1 MFLLLVLCCGY
12 CWIWRLLDDT
22 FCRIADRNLFGG
34 FICYLFFLDYV
45 TILLFFFHLFIIT
58 DKKYV
63 IGSCF
68 LHHTLLLAWNFI
80 SLCDNE
86 HWLLLNLLAYVF
98 TLLGFSSDLI
108 ILSKSKIKKEKERAK
123 SIGKIEY
130 VNINKS
136 NKSFLFFIQF
146 MQVYVF
152 FIQFT
157 QVGVKYYE
165 THMVLLS
172 E

>member
-1 MFLLLVLCCGY
+1 
-12 CWIWRLLDDT
+12 
-22 FCRIADRNLFGG
+22 
-34 FICYLFFLDYV
+34 
-45 TILLFFFHLFIIT
+45 
-58 DKKYV
+58 
-63 IGSCF
+63 
-68 LHHTLLLAWNFI
+68 
-80 SLCDNE
+80 
-86 HWLLLNLLAYVF
+86 VF